1 MDDVAGPTNRK
12 HLVPAMTAVAEIGS
26 HQVGPGRHCSPRH
39 ASHLHLNDIISRG
52 DRYLRRPLHQKGDTI
67 FNDAKPSLFTFQCDA
82 LNCGAGNLN
91 VDDDNKPNGGR
102 D

>member
-1 MDDVAGPTNRK
+1 
-12 HLVPAMTAVAEIGS
+12 
-26 HQVGPGRHCSPRH
+26 
-39 ASHLHLNDIISRG
+39 
-52 DRYLRRPLHQKGDTI
+52 LHQKGDTI